1 VRLLLASSLS
11 NLLSELIRIEG
22 IILLDPPFQPSKTL
36 GLMKLSK
43 YRDFTS
49 RPMMS
54 SAHTVSID
62 DRASYRSTLLHCLR
76 NSGFLDQ
83 EGVPAPLQISRD
95 LYRLVASE
103 WVVVHTYIERDL
115 NSIGW
120 RLEHEKDARLEVLES
135 FLDHLFI
142 FLRRISI
149 YEKLIDELVQSI
161 LTSHPVAW
169 LTEQP
174 SIENTKKIL
183 AADFSH
189 VQTLFKADSIRI
201 NQIFG
206 IIMPLIT
213 IRDGKASIAQ
223 NRSLGYLTSLA
234 TILLPFNA
242 VAAILAIPVP
252 YGPKGEDFWV
262 FWVAAGVVC
271 ALVLTT
277 FLVHGAGL
285 NSRENNT
292 THQSKQAKQKAYD
305 IFGH

>member
-1 VRLLLASSLS
+1 
-11 NLLSELIRIEG
+11 
-22 IILLDPPFQPSKTL
+22 
-36 GLMKLSK
+36 MKLSK

-54 SAHTVSID
+54 SAHANSID
-62 DRASYRSTLLHCLR
+62 GRASYRATLLHCLR
-76 NSGFLDQ
+76 NSGILDQ
-83 EGVPAPLQISRD
+83 EGVPAQLQLSRD

-115 NSIGW
+115 NSIAW

-149 YEKLIDELVQSI
+149 YGKLIDELVQTI
-161 LTSHPVAW
+161 MTSHPVAW
-169 LTEQP
+169 PTGQP
-174 SIENTKKIL
+174 SVENTKELL
-183 AADFSH
+183 AADFAH
-189 VQTLFKADSIRI
+189 VQNLFKADATRI

-206 IIMPLIT
+206 IIMPLIS

-252 YGPKGEDFWV
+252 YGPKGDDFWV
-262 FWVAAGVVC
+262 FWVAAGVLC
-271 ALVLTT
+271 ALVLIT
-277 FLVHGAGL
+277 FLIQGAVL
-285 NSRENNT
+285 KSRDNKE
-292 THQSKQAKQKAYD
+292 THHSTRAKSKDYPFLSLD
-305 IFGH
+305 R